1 MEDGTETMA
10 CPLLPVSMPLS
21 PSVLT
26 RANTRFS
33 SSLFVLLALS
43 IISTPLAADYK
54 PEFKMSV
61 VVNQEN
67 SWGRAAERFADA
79 IKYRTRGRIQI
90 KNYFAGQLF
99 AGRQTT
105 EFALLQ
111 EGVADF
117 AINSTVNWSP
127 QVKEL
132 NLFTLPFMFP
142 SYNALDAVQ
151 AGDPGKQ
158 LFKLIE
164 QKGVIPIAWGEN
176 GFRELTNSKRP
187 IRRPDDLLGLTIRV
201 PPIPILAET
210 FRALG
215 ASSVSMNFDQAL
227 TAFQQGTVDGQENP
241 IALIIPYKLWAVH
254 NHITLWHYAIDPL
267 ILAVSAK
274 TWESLSLED
283 RNTVRQVGAMIMDL
297 QKDEAR
303 EAPVKPAKL
312 VELLQDMYGMEVVPR
327 TIPTVGAR
335 GAESQ
340 GNRAAGT
347 LSSAARRGRLPR
359 YHRHDQ
365 SERSASPAM
374 AANAGTYS
382 VRPLTARL

>member
-1 MEDGTETMA
+1 MRLITSI
-10 CPLLPVSMPLS
+10 LVLS
-21 PSVLT
+21 
-26 RANTRFS
+26 FS
-33 SSLFVLLALS
+33 TISL
-43 IISTPLAADYK
+43 PLAADYK

-79 IKYRTRGRIQI
+79 IRYRTRGRIQI
-90 KNYFAGQLF
+90 KNYFNGQLF

-111 EGVADF
+111 DGVADF
-117 AINSTVNWSP
+117 AINSTINWSP

-164 QKGVIPIAWGEN
+164 QTGVIPIAWGEN
-176 GFRELTNSKRP
+176 GFRELTNSKRS
-187 IRRPDDLLGLTIRV
+187 IRRPEDLHDLTIRV
-201 PPIPILAET
+201 PPVPILAET

-215 ASSVSMNFDQAL
+215 AKPVNINFDQAL

-254 NHITLWHYAIDPL
+254 NYITLWHYAIDPL
-267 ILAVSAK
+267 ILAASAK
-274 TWESLSLED
+274 TWASLSTED
-283 RNTVRQVGAMIMDL
+283 RNTVREVGAVIMNL

-312 VELLQDMYGMEVVPR
+312 VELLHDMYGMEVVRPSPMELEAFR
-327 TIPTVGAR
+327 QQTRAVYGKWAQEIGRDLVSN
-335 GAESQ
+335 AERIV
-340 GNRAAGT
+340 N
-347 LSSAARRGRLPR
+347 SA
-359 YHRHDQ
+359 Q
-365 SERSASPAM
+365 
-374 AANAGTYS
+374 
-382 VRPLTARL
+382 

>member
-1 MEDGTETMA
+1 MR
-10 CPLLPVSMPLS
+10 LISSILVLS
-21 PSVLT
+21 
-26 RANTRFS
+26 FS
-33 SSLFVLLALS
+33 TISL
-43 IISTPLAADYK
+43 PLAADYK

-61 VVNQEN
+61 AVNQEN

-79 IKYRTRGRIQI
+79 IRYRTRGRIQI
-90 KNYFAGQLF
+90 KNYFNGQLF

-111 EGVADF
+111 DGVADF
-117 AINSTVNWSP
+117 AINSTINWSP

-132 NLFTLPFMFP
+132 NLFTLPFVFP

-164 QKGVIPIAWGEN
+164 QSGVIPIAWGEN
-176 GFRELTNSKRP
+176 GFRELTNSKRS
-187 IRRPDDLLGLTIRV
+187 IRRPDDLHDLTIRV
-201 PPIPILAET
+201 PPVPILAET

-215 ASSVSMNFDQAL
+215 ANPVSINFDQAL

-254 NHITLWHYAIDPL
+254 NYITLWHYAIDPL
-267 ILAVSAK
+267 ILGASAK
-274 TWESLSLED
+274 TWASLSIED
-283 RNTVRQVGAMIMDL
+283 RNTVREVGAVIMNL

-312 VELLQDMYGMEVVPR
+312 VELLHDMYGMEVVRPSPMELEAFR
-327 TIPTVGAR
+327 QQTRAVYGKWAQEIGRDLVSN
-335 GAESQ
+335 AERIV
-340 GNRAAGT
+340 N
-347 LSSAARRGRLPR
+347 SA
-359 YHRHDQ
+359 Q
-365 SERSASPAM
+365 
-374 AANAGTYS
+374 
-382 VRPLTARL
+382 

>member
-1 MEDGTETMA
+1 M
-10 CPLLPVSMPLS
+10 LLS
-21 PSVLT
+21 PSLMIGVSMRLISSILVLS
-26 RANTRFS
+26 FS
-33 SSLFVLLALS
+33 TISL
-43 IISTPLAADYK
+43 PLAADYK

-79 IKYRTRGRIQI
+79 IRYRTRGRIQI
-90 KNYFAGQLF
+90 KNYFNGQLF

-111 EGVADF
+111 DGVADF
-117 AINSTVNWSP
+117 AINSTINWSP

-142 SYNALDAVQ
+142 SYSALDAVQ

-158 LFKLIE
+158 LFKLME
-164 QKGVIPIAWGEN
+164 QTGVIPIAWGEN
-176 GFRELTNSKRP
+176 GFRELTNSKRSV
-187 IRRPDDLLGLTIRV
+187 RRPEDLHDLTIRV
-201 PPIPILAET
+201 PPVPILAEA

-215 ASSVSMNFDQAL
+215 AKPVSINFDQAL

-254 NHITLWHYAIDPL
+254 NYITLWHYAIDPL
-267 ILAVSAK
+267 ILAASAK
-274 TWESLSLED
+274 TWASLSTED
-283 RNTVRQVGAMIMDL
+283 RNTVREVGAVIMNL

-312 VELLQDMYGMEVVPR
+312 VELLHDMYGMEVVRPSPMELEAFR
-327 TIPTVGAR
+327 QQTRAVYGKWAQEIGRDLVSN
-335 GAESQ
+335 AERIVNSTQ
-340 GNRAAGT
+340 
-347 LSSAARRGRLPR
+347 
-359 YHRHDQ
+359 
-365 SERSASPAM
+365 
-374 AANAGTYS
+374 
-382 VRPLTARL
+382 

>member
-1 MEDGTETMA
+1 LGPGSRKVCRCHQIPDSGTH
-10 CPLLPVSMPLS
+10 P
-21 PSVLT
+21 
-26 RANTRFS
+26 
-33 SSLFVLLALS
+33 
-43 IISTPLAADYK
+43 
-54 PEFKMSV
+54 
-61 VVNQEN
+61 
-67 SWGRAAERFADA
+67 
-79 IKYRTRGRIQI
+79 
-90 KNYFAGQLF
+90 KNYFNGQLF

-164 QKGVIPIAWGEN
+164 QTGVIPIAWGEN
-176 GFRELTNSKRP
+176 GFRELTNSKRS
-187 IRRPDDLLGLTIRV
+187 IRRPEDLHDLTIRV
-201 PPIPILAET
+201 PPVPILAET

-215 ASSVSMNFDQAL
+215 ANPISINFDQAL

-254 NHITLWHYAIDPL
+254 NYITLWHYAIDPL
-267 ILAVSAK
+267 ILAASAK
-274 TWESLSLED
+274 TWASLSTED
-283 RNTVRQVGAMIMDL
+283 RNTVREVGAVIMDL

-312 VELLQDMYGMEVVPR
+312 VELLHDMYGMEVVRPSPMELEAFR
-327 TIPTVGAR
+327 QQTRAVYGKWAQEIGRDLVSN
-335 GAESQ
+335 AERIV
-340 GNRAAGT
+340 N
-347 LSSAARRGRLPR
+347 SA
-359 YHRHDQ
+359 Q
-365 SERSASPAM
+365 
-374 AANAGTYS
+374 
-382 VRPLTARL
+382 